1 MLDFQSLPVAE
12 ATKAVND
19 ATLTVLM
26 LETPTAIRNANDIA
40 SVEGVDCLLIGTN
53 DLCMEMGIPGE
64 LDHPEIMEAYKQTIT
79 ACTKHGKFVGMG
91 GVYNFDAMKVYID
104 MGVQLVLAGNDLS
117 FMISAGENRPIS
129 YVVLYKK

>member
-1 MLDFQSLPVAE
+1 
-12 ATKAVND
+12 
-19 ATLTVLM
+19 M

-64 LDHPEIMEAYKQTIT
+64 LDHPEIIEAYKQTIT
-79 ACTKHGKFVGMG
+79 ACKKHGKFVGMG
-91 GVYNFDAMKVYID
+91 GVYNFDSMRVYID

-117 FMISAGENRPIS
+117 FMISAGREQTNKLRGL
-129 YVVLYKK
+129 V

>member
-1 MLDFQSLPVAE
+1 
-12 ATKAVND
+12 
-19 ATLTVLM
+19 
-26 LETPTAIRNANDIA
+26 
-40 SVEGVDCLLIGTN
+40 
-53 DLCMEMGIPGE
+53 MEMGIPGE

-91 GVYNFDAMKVYID
+91 GVYNFDAMRVYID

-129 YVVLYKK
+129 YAVSYKK